1 MDGHILWMVKEHCPS
16 QTRNPTALS
25 MKLSDVFGSF
35 SVSRFIDE
43 YLHRLPSALP
53 EAAVPLCQVGSRDN
67 FNRVLAEPDLDLLV
81 VRQGQRYGGPD
92 PRTQEAAWQLVRE
105 GYTILVRHVERH
117 QAEVAELAQLFKC
130 TFQAP
135 VNVHIYATPG
145 AAFGFSWHYDA
156 EDVFIVQTTGEK
168 EYSLRKNTVNT
179 WPLEETLPVDMKYER
194 ELMPLMRVL
203 LQPGDLLYIPCGYW
217 HRAQTPSSCDCAIS
231 LAIGVMSR
239 AAISILDS
247 VRPQLVQSLLWR
259 QRLPV
264 TSHLSQEQ
272 AAEQYRKVIGE
283 LAADLG
289 RTLAGSAV
297 LDGLIAPP
305 D

>member
-1 MDGHILWMVKEHCPS
+1 LFQKNRRPAS
-16 QTRNPTALS
+16 ARNPQATHLS
-25 MKLSDVFGSF
+25 KSMNLSDTFGSF
-35 SVSRFIDE
+35 SISRFIDE
-43 YLHRLPSALP
+43 YLHRLPLALP
-53 EAAVPLCQVGSRDN
+53 EAAVPLCQLGSRDS
-67 FNRVLAEPDLDLLV
+67 FNRLLAAPDLDLLV
-81 VRQGQRYGGPD
+81 VRRGQRYGGPD
-92 PRTQEAAWQLVRE
+92 PRTQKAAWQLIRE

-117 QAEVAELAQLFKC
+117 VAEVAELARLFKC

-145 AAFGFSWHYDA
+145 AEFGFSWHYDA

-168 EYSLRKNTVNT
+168 EYSLRKNTVNV
-179 WPLEETLPVDMKYER
+179 WPLEETLPADMKYER
-194 ELMPLMRVL
+194 ELMPLMRVR

-217 HRAQTPSSCDCAIS
+217 HRAQTPGGSDCAIS

-239 AAISILDS
+239 TAISILDA
-247 VRPQLVQSLLWR
+247 VRPQLVQSLVWR

-272 AAEQYRKVIGE
+272 AAEQYQKVIAQ

-289 RTLAGSAV
+289 RTLAGSSV
-297 LDGLIAPP
+297 LEGLIASPE
-305 D
+305 